1 MSSVCLLASCFALAV
16 FSGCS
21 TLAPPP
27 YSADYQILDQLKKQP
42 LEKVAVATFQP
53 RNPDAP
59 VNKIS
64 LRAANLAGPKGT
76 FAQYLEDALI
86 QDLKEIAVFD
96 TAAGTRIDAT
106 ILKND
111 IDVSGFSTG
120 TGRMD
125 VELTVTRNA
134 KTSLKKTYSASTT
147 FDSSFAGAVA
157 IPKGQSEYGNLVRT
171 LLGKVYADPQF
182 INALKR

>member
-1 MSSVCLLASCFALAV
+1 MSFLRLSACCLAVAV

-21 TLAPPP
+21 TLVPPP
-27 YSADYQILDQLKKQP
+27 YSADYQGLDRLKKQP
-42 LEKVAVATFQP
+42 LEKVAVGTVQP

-59 VNKIS
+59 VNKIT
-64 LRAANLAGPKGT
+64 LRGARLAGPNGT
-76 FAQYLEDALI
+76 FAQYLEEALV

-96 TAAGTRIDAT
+96 AAAGTRIDAT

-125 VELTVTRNA
+125 VELTVTRNT
-134 KTSLKKTYSASTT
+134 KTSLKKTYSATTT

-157 IPKGQSEYGNLVRT
+157 IPKGQAEYGNLVRT
-171 LLGKVYADPQF
+171 LLGKVYADPEF
-182 INALKR
+182 VNALKK

>member
-1 MSSVCLLASCFALAV
+1 MSPVRLLAACFTAAL

-27 YSADYQILDQLKKQP
+27 YSADYPTLDQLKKQS
-42 LEKVAVATFQP
+42 LEKVAVGSFQP

-86 QDLKEIAVFD
+86 QDLREIAAYDRSWHAYRRDD
-96 TAAGTRIDAT
+96 TKERH
-106 ILKND
+106 
-111 IDVSGFSTG
+111 
-120 TGRMD
+120 
-125 VELTVTRNA
+125 
-134 KTSLKKTYSASTT
+134 
-147 FDSSFAGAVA
+147 
-157 IPKGQSEYGNLVRT
+157 
-171 LLGKVYADPQF
+171 
-182 INALKR
+182 

>member
-1 MSSVCLLASCFALAV
+1 MSSLRLLASCFAVAV

-21 TLAPPP
+21 TLVPPP
-27 YSADYQILDQLKKQP
+27 YSADYQTLDQLKKQP
-42 LEKVAVATFQP
+42 LDKVGVGAVQP

-59 VNKIS
+59 VNKIT
-64 LRAANLAGPKGT
+64 LRGARLAGPKGT

-86 QDLKEIAVFD
+86 QDLKEIAAFD
-96 TAAGTRIDAT
+96 AGAGTRIDAT

-120 TGRMD
+120 TGVLD
-125 VELTVTRNA
+125 AELTVTRNNKA
-134 KTSLKKTYSASTT
+134 TLKKTYSAKTT

-157 IPKGQSEYGNLVRT
+157 IPKGQAEYGTLVRA
-171 LLGKVYADPQF
+171 LLGKVYADPEF
-182 INALKR
+182 INALKK

>member
-1 MSSVCLLASCFALAV
+1 MSSVRLLASCLVVAV

-42 LEKVAVATFQP
+42 LEKVAVGAFQP
-53 RNPDAP
+53 RDPDAP

-64 LRAANLAGPKGT
+64 LRAAKLAGPKGT

-86 QDLKEIAVFD
+86 QDLKDIAAFD
-96 TAAGTRIDAT
+96 AAAGTRIDAT

-125 VELTVTRNA
+125 VEVTVTRNA
-134 KTSLKKTYSASTT
+134 KTSLKATYSASTT

-157 IPKGQSEYGNLVRT
+157 IPKGQAEYGNLVRT

-182 INALKR
+182 INALKK

>member
-1 MSSVCLLASCFALAV
+1 MSTARLLASCFALAV

-27 YSADYQILDQLKKQP
+27 YSADYKALDQLKPQVA
-42 LEKVAVATFQP
+42 EKVAVGTFQP

-86 QDLKEIAVFD
+86 QDLKEIAVYD
-96 TAAGTRIDAT
+96 AGAGTRIDAT

-111 IDVSGFSTG
+111 IDISGFSTG

-147 FDSSFAGAVA
+147 FESSFVGAVA
-157 IPKGQSEYGNLVRT
+157 IPKGQFEYGNLVRT
-171 LLGKVYADPQF
+171 LLGQVYADPQF
-182 INALKR
+182 IEALKK

>member
-1 MSSVCLLASCFALAV
+1 MSLLRLLASCLAVAV

-27 YSADYQILDQLKKQP
+27 YSADYQVLDQLKKQP
-42 LEKVAVATFQP
+42 LDKVAVGTVQP
-53 RNPDAP
+53 RNPDSP

-64 LRAANLAGPKGT
+64 LRAASLAGPKGT

-96 TAAGTRIDAT
+96 ASAGTRIDAT
-106 ILKND
+106 ILKNSID
-111 IDVSGFSTG
+111 ISGFSTG
-120 TGRMD
+120 TGGMD

-134 KTSLKKTYSASTT
+134 KTTLKKTYSVKTT
-147 FDSSFAGAVA
+147 FESSFAGAVA
-157 IPKGQSEYGNLVRT
+157 IPKGQAEYGNLVRT
-171 LLGKVYADPQF
+171 LLGKVYADPEF
-182 INALKR
+182 INALKK